1 MVKKKWFVT
10 SNADKTKSFSRK
22 KTGIQ
27 HPDVYFNGTKIAIEV
42 EHTHLGI
49 TLRNDCKWNNHVE
62 NNYYNLKGNKET
74 IYFLTEISSG
84 QNNAT

>member
-1 MVKKKWFVT
+1 M
-10 SNADKTKSFSRK
+10 
-22 KTGIQ
+22 
-27 HPDVYFNGTKIAIEV
+27 YFNGTKIAIEV

-62 NNYYNLKGNKET
+62 NIISKATKKLY
-74 IYFLTEISSG
+74 IYFRKTEISSG